1 MYKGFGM
8 KKILLVEDTRLFS
21 DLITARIES
30 SLGIPVVSAK
40 DMAGAREILN
50 EMRDDISFAIL
61 DLTLPDARDMD
72 IVNFACAEEIP
83 SVVFT
88 GSFDVKLRAKILE
101 SDIIDYVTKDSP
113 GSVDY
118 LLSIVRRVSRNQDM
132 LALVVDDSAVAR
144 KLVSKHLQQYRLNV
158 LEAEDGAT
166 ALKILEENHTTAGNK
181 ISLVISDFEMPGMDG
196 AELIRA
202 IRHKWSKNDLAVIGL
217 SSSNRDSLSARF
229 IKNGANDFLSKPF
242 LPEEFFCRISQ
253 NLDTLDRIKA
263 LRRAAR
269 RDYLTGMY
277 NRRFFFET
285 ATPIFAN
292 AARSGSDLTVAMI
305 DIDHFKSVNDT
316 YGHDVGDE
324 VLKSVA
330 ESLTS
335 LVRETDIIA
344 RFGGEEFCLLAPA
357 IAADDVPGFMEKIR
371 DRISNLSFQN
381 GAFSITVSIGA
392 TSIVDSALEPMI
404 TQADNMLYQAKESG
418 RNRVVIETADI

>member
-1 MYKGFGM
+1 MENV
-8 KKILLVEDTRLFS
+8 LLVEDTRLFS
-21 DLITARIES
+21 DLITDRIES
-30 SLGIPVVSAK
+30 SLDISVVSTS
-40 DMAGAREILN
+40 DMSGAREIL
-50 EMRDDISFAIL
+50 EKMRGDISFAIL
-61 DLTLPDARDMD
+61 DLTLPDTRDMD
-72 IVNFACAEEIP
+72 IVNLARSENIP
-83 SVVFT
+83 SIVFT

-118 LLSIVRRVSRNQDM
+118 LISIVRRVSRNRDM
-132 LALVVDDSAVAR
+132 LALAVDDSAVAR
-144 KLVSKHLQQYRLNV
+144 KLVSKHLKQYRLNV
-158 LEAEDGAT
+158 LEAEDGAS
-166 ALKILEENHTTAGNK
+166 ALQILEENQTPSGNK
-181 ISLVISDFEMPGMDG
+181 VSLVISDFEMPGMNG

-202 IRHKWSKNDLAVIGL
+202 IRRKWSKNDLAVIGL
-217 SSSNRDSLSARF
+217 SSSNNDSLSARF

-277 NRRFFFET
+277 NRRFFFES
-285 ATPIFAN
+285 AGPIFAN
-292 AARSGSDLTVAMI
+292 AARSGSDLMVAMI

-316 YGHDVGDE
+316 YGHDMGDE

-330 ESLTS
+330 ETLTG

-357 IAADDVPGFMEKIR
+357 VSVENVPGFLEKIR
-371 DRISNLSFQN
+371 DRVSKLSFQD

-392 TSIVDSALEPMI
+392 TSLMNSALESMI
-404 TQADNMLYQAKESG
+404 TQSDQMLYQAKESG
-418 RNRVVIETADI
+418 RNRVVIETMEN